1 MRRLILM
8 RHAKSDWNHPGLGD
22 HDRPLN
28 ARGIASATAL
38 GDWLRAKDYIPDA
51 VLCSS
56 AERTGQTLLGLALPD
71 GVPTTFTRTLYL
83 AEDRQM
89 LEQLR
94 TAEGQ
99 VVLML
104 GHNPGTCELAHR
116 LVDTAPSHQRFE
128 DYPTGATLVCD
139 FDVDDWNDIGWH
151 EGQPIDFVIPRELL

>member
-83 AEDRQM
+83 AEAPQM

-99 VVLML
+99 VSWRIGLSIHRRHTSASRTIRQVPHWSAILMWKT
-104 GHNPGTCELAHR
+104 GTTSAGTKASR
-116 LVDTAPSHQRFE
+116 LIS
-128 DYPTGATLVCD
+128 
-139 FDVDDWNDIGWH
+139 
-151 EGQPIDFVIPRELL
+151 